1 MKVLRRLIYR
11 EVFTAVAMVTV
22 AFIGLFFFFDFI
34 DELPDIGRPSPGQP
48 PLVYELRHAL
58 LYVLLQMPNRVYD
71 VLPIAVLIGSVFVF
85 ARLAQGSEYTILRTS
100 GLGPWRALRMLLGLA
115 SVFVALTFLVGDYVA
130 PESAKAGQLLKAR
143 FSGRLDLGPTGAWL
157 KERQA
162 GREVSVNVATL
173 SADGQLQGIRIFEYS
188 DQGRLLA
195 RTQAQ
200 TGQIDPT
207 GTWQLQQVVRTD
219 FSQTHATANAN
230 TANTTNAATETGP
243 SISRQHTATLSW
255 PSTLSTEMVSVAFLK
270 PERMSTL
277 ALYNYIGHLNLTGQ
291 SAQLYELEFW
301 RKVFYPL
308 SCLVM
313 MVLALPF
320 AYLHFRSGSITGYV
334 FGGVMIGISFFLLN
348 NVFGYIG
355 RLNDWTPWLAAASP
369 SFIYSVI
376 SLTAFGWLVLRR

>member
-1 MKVLRRLIYR
+1 MNVLRRLIYR
-11 EVFTAVAMVTV
+11 EVFTAVATVTV

-34 DELPDIGRPSPGQP
+34 DELSGIGHPSPVDP
-48 PLVYELRHAL
+48 KLVYELRHAL

-115 SVFVALTFLVGDYVA
+115 GVFVVLTFLVGDYAA
-130 PESAKAGQLLKAR
+130 PEAAKAGQLLKAR
-143 FSGRLDLGPTGAWL
+143 FAGRLDAGPTGAWL
-157 KERQA
+157 KERQT
-162 GREVSVNVATL
+162 GREVSVNVSAL
-173 SADGQLQGIRIFEYS
+173 SADGRLQGIRIFEYS
-188 DQGRLLA
+188 PQGTLLA

-200 TGQIDPT
+200 TGIIDPES
-207 GTWQLQQVVRTD
+207 TWQMEEVVRTEFVGHTD
-219 FSQTHATANAN
+219 PATRTPIARSQRLPA
-230 TANTTNAATETGP
+230 
-243 SISRQHTATLSW
+243 LSW
-255 PSTLSTEMVSVAFLK
+255 PSTLTTEMVSVAFLK
-270 PERMSTL
+270 PDRMSTL
-277 ALYNYIGHLNLTGQ
+277 ALYNFIQHLDATGQ
-291 SAQLYELEFW
+291 SAQLYALEFW

-348 NVFGYIG
+348 NIFGYIG
-355 RLNDWTPWLAAASP
+355 RLNDWLPWLAAASP
-369 SFIYSVI
+369 SLIYSVL